1 MAPRPGIPIACEA
14 SLRLDVDDRQIE
26 NQVTEHKKVSK
37 VVTIVNKQGLHAR
50 PIMQFVD
57 LASRFQSQT
66 TITKGTQVV
75 DGKSPME
82 IMLLEATCGTELTIT
97 TVGPDAEQALAA
109 LADLVAKQ
117 FEAD

>member
-1 MAPRPGIPIACEA
+1 MPYGATRK
-14 SLRLDVDDRQIE
+14 LDVDDRQIRKH
-26 NQVTEHKKVSK
+26 VGEHKKVSK

-57 LASRFQSQT
+57 LANRFQSRT

-82 IMLLEATCGTELTIT
+82 IMLLEATCGTELTLS
-97 TVGPDAEQALAA
+97 TVGPDAEEAMAA
-109 LADLVAKQ
+109 LTELVARR
-117 FEAD
+117 FDTE

>member
-1 MAPRPGIPIACEA
+1 VTHEF
-14 SLRLDVDDRQIE
+14 DVHDRQTR
-26 NQVTEHKKVSK
+26 NPVTEHTNVSK

-57 LASRFQSQT
+57 LANRFQSRV

-82 IMLLEATCGTELTIT
+82 IMLLEATCGTELTLSSS
-97 TVGPDAEQALAA
+97 GPDANQALDA
-109 LADLVAKQ
+109 LADLVARQ
-117 FEAD
+117 FESG

>member
-1 MAPRPGIPIACEA
+1 MACEA
-14 SLRLDVDDRQIE
+14 THKLGVDDRQIR

-57 LASRFQSQT
+57 LANRFQSQI

-82 IMLLEATCGTELTIT
+82 IMLLEAICGTELTLT
-97 TVGPDAEQALAA
+97 TVGSDAEQALDA
-109 LADLVAKQ
+109 LADLVARR
-117 FEAD
+117 FDAE

>member
-1 MAPRPGIPIACEA
+1 MSCAATHEH
-14 SLRLDVDDRQIE
+14 DVVDRRTRNAMTE
-26 NQVTEHKKVSK
+26 NQMTSK

-57 LASRFQSQT
+57 LANRFQSRI

-82 IMLLEATCGTELTIT
+82 IMLLEATCGTELTLA
-97 TVGPDAEQALAA
+97 TVGPDAEQALNA
-109 LADLVAKQ
+109 LADLVARR
-117 FEAD
+117 FEAE

>member
-1 MAPRPGIPIACEA
+1 MACGATHK
-14 SLRLDVDDRQIE
+14 LGVDDRQIR

-57 LASRFQSQT
+57 LANRFQSQI

-82 IMLLEATCGTELTIT
+82 IMLLEAICGTELTLT
-97 TVGPDAEQALAA
+97 TVGSDAEQALDA
-109 LADLVAKQ
+109 LADLVARR
-117 FEAD
+117 FEAE

>member
-1 MAPRPGIPIACEA
+1 MACGATHK
-14 SLRLDVDDRQIE
+14 LGVDEPQTRS
-26 NQVTEHKKVSK
+26 QVTERKKISK

-57 LASRFQSQT
+57 LANRFHSQI

-82 IMLLEATCGTELTIT
+82 IMLLEAICGTELTLT
-97 TVGPDAEQALAA
+97 TVGWDAEQALDA
-109 LADLVAKQ
+109 LANLVARR
-117 FEAD
+117 FEAE